1 MEGGVVGER
10 GSSSSNDP
18 IIIPNNNNNNNNY
31 DLQISFTNS
40 MGFLHHHFE
49 DHNQQVLGFL
59 TPSSLLPQQSQS
71 SQISHHPL
79 NDGGCGGGNNSSINN
94 TSVTVAATTI
104 TASATAIATTVGF
117 SHDELVPRTP
127 WNNNEDQVRSMDPK
141 GMNNNNNNDDEN
153 CNGNTSDGNNSSW
166 WRNGGTS
173 EKGKV
178 KVRRKLREPRF
189 CFQTR
194 SDVDVLDDGYKWRKY
209 GQKVVKNSLH
219 PRSYYRCTHNNC
231 RVKKRVERLSEDC
244 RMVITTY
251 EGRHNHS
258 PCDDS
263 NSSEHEC
270 FTSF

>member
-1 MEGGVVGER
+1 MEGER
-10 GSSSSNDP
+10 GGA
-18 IIIPNNNNNNNNY
+18 PNY
-31 DLQISFTNS
+31 ELQVSFTNTPQAIHE
-40 MGFLHHHFE
+40 MGFVQYE
-49 DHNQQVLGFL
+49 ENQVLGFL
-59 TPSSLLPQQSQS
+59 SPSSQSQS
-71 SQISHHPL
+71 SHLSQSL
-79 NDGGCGGGNNSSINN
+79 DGDTI
-94 TSVTVAATTI
+94 VAATTT
-104 TASATAIATTVGF
+104 TAATIGFMSHNELVTKTWNNDQVGTLDPKAVDEENCTGNASEGNNNAWWRSSAT
-117 SHDELVPRTP
+117 
-127 WNNNEDQVRSMDPK
+127 
-141 GMNNNNNNDDEN
+141 
-153 CNGNTSDGNNSSW
+153 
-166 WRNGGTS
+166 

-178 KVRRKLREPRF
+178 KIRRKLREPRF

-263 NSSEHEC
+263 NLSEHEC

>member
-1 MEGGVVGER
+1 MEGER
-10 GSSSSNDP
+10 PGA
-18 IIIPNNNNNNNNY
+18 PNY
-31 DLQISFTNS
+31 ELQVSFTNTDPQAIHE
-40 MGFLHHHFE
+40 MGFVQFE
-49 DHNQQVLGFL
+49 ENQVLGFL
-59 TPSSLLPQQSQS
+59 SPSAQSQS
-71 SQISHHPL
+71 SQSL
-79 NDGGCGGGNNSSINN
+79 NCA
-94 TSVTVAATTI
+94 TTATATTI
-104 TASATAIATTVGF
+104 GF
-117 SHDELVPRTP
+117 MSHNELVTKT
-127 WNNNEDQVRSMDPK
+127 WNNNDQVGTLDPK
-141 GMNNNNNNDDEN
+141 AVNDEN
-153 CNGNTSDGNNSSW
+153 CTGNASDGNNSAW
-166 WRNGGTS
+166 WRSSAT
-173 EKGKV
+173 EKSKV
-178 KVRRKLREPRF
+178 KIRRKLREPRF

-270 FTSF
+270 FSSF

>member
-1 MEGGVVGER
+1 MEGDQQGVPNYDLQVSFSTPQAIPEMGFPQFDNQVLCFLAPSQ
-10 GSSSSNDP
+10 SSSQAALNDSTETA
-18 IIIPNNNNNNNNY
+18 NNNNN
-31 DLQISFTNS
+31 
-40 MGFLHHHFE
+40 
-49 DHNQQVLGFL
+49 
-59 TPSSLLPQQSQS
+59 SS
-71 SQISHHPL
+71 IRFSHHSDIVDRP
-79 NDGGCGGGNNSSINN
+79 S
-94 TSVTVAATTI
+94 
-104 TASATAIATTVGF
+104 
-117 SHDELVPRTP
+117 
-127 WNNNEDQVRSMDPK
+127 WNNDQAGALDPK
-141 GMNNNNNNDDEN
+141 AVSDEN
-153 CNGNTSDGNNSSW
+153 CTANANDGSNSW
-166 WRNGGTS
+166 WRSSSS
-173 EKGKV
+173 EKSKV

-194 SDVDVLDDGYKWRKY
+194 SDIDVLDDGYKWRKY

-219 PRSYYRCTHNNC
+219 PRSYYRCTHSNC

>member
-1 MEGGVVGER
+1 METGSQRSSGRGQVVPNINYQVQV
-10 GSSSSNDP
+10 SFHLSNAPHDP
-18 IIIPNNNNNNNNY
+18 QPIQEMGFVQLEEQSQVLSFLAPNNAAMPPA
-31 DLQISFTNS
+31 FTNPTTAAHTS
-40 MGFLHHHFE
+40 HLLPRPSWSSQ
-49 DHNQQVLGFL
+49 QQV
-59 TPSSLLPQQSQS
+59 
-71 SQISHHPL
+71 
-79 NDGGCGGGNNSSINN
+79 GG
-94 TSVTVAATTI
+94 TV
-104 TASATAIATTVGF
+104 
-117 SHDELVPRTP
+117 
-127 WNNNEDQVRSMDPK
+127 DPK
-141 GMNNNNNNDDEN
+141 AGNEEN
-153 CNGNTSDGNNSSW
+153 CTGSASDGSNSW
-166 WRNGGTS
+166 WRNTNPDKS
-173 EKGKV
+173 KV

-219 PRSYYRCTHNNC
+219 PRSYYRCTHSNC

-263 NSSEHEC
+263 NSSEHEP